1 MQPSQHSVSG
11 WYQYKCN
18 RLFSLRF
25 NANTR
30 SVQSLPS
37 VIDIESEFAVTWWKK
52 EGKDNLSLSFLH
64 CVGPGASS
72 LRVKHGVSD
81 TAKNILESCLH
92 FLLHCPKPVPQSGS
106 WAQKHSPR
114 KCHLR
119 NEAAASCR
127 DGTRGEF
134 RELIIKGSM
143 NRASSQWLTYCLPQN
158 PENCFTKEARG
169 GGVKKTK
176 RKPKMLLGDL

>member
-1 MQPSQHSVSG
+1 M
-11 WYQYKCN
+11 
-18 RLFSLRF
+18 SLGDTNI
-25 NANTR
+25 NAIDYLNATTR

-37 VIDIESEFAVTWWKK
+37 VIDIESEFTVTWWK

-92 FLLHCPKPVPQSGS
+92 FLLHCPKPVPRSGS
-106 WAQKHSPR
+106 WAQKRSPR
-114 KCHLR
+114 KCHLT

-127 DGTRGEF
+127 DGTQGEF
-134 RELIIKGSM
+134 WELIIKGSM
-143 NRASSQWLTYCLPQN
+143 NCASSQWLTYCLPQI
-158 PENCFTKEARG
+158 PRTALPRRLGEE
-169 GGVKKTK
+169 VLKKQTK